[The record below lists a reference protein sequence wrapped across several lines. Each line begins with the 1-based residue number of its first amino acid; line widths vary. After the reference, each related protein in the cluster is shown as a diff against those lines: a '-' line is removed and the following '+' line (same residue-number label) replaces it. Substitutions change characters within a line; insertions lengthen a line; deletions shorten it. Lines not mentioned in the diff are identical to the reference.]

1 MKDNIAYMH
10 YTILHSN
17 SIFNIALSVAFQ
29 TPSSVQVP
37 CFLDTYPIFCIGSK
51 HDITTRYIWDLFG
64 SDNIFPDSP
73 VLYAKQPGL
82 YQCTVIH
89 YDERAESKVI
99 NIEISP
105 GNGKISLI
113 FMCCIVYTVHYFPRA
128 YTHLIYG
135 ELWYHGVHCLK
146 FRNVPKE
153 ILPAK

>member
-1 MKDNIAYMH
+1 MENQNILKSKVAVAYSVRFMLLCAPLKVFH
-10 YTILHSN
+10 CHAHNLHERQYCIYALYYFIFYILYYY
-17 SIFNIALSVAFQ
+17 SIFNIALSVTFQ

-89 YDERAESKVI
+89 YI
-99 NIEISP
+99 
-105 GNGKISLI
+105 
-113 FMCCIVYTVHYFPRA
+113 
-128 YTHLIYG
+128 IY
-135 ELWYHGVHCLK
+135 YI
-146 FRNVPKE
+146 
-153 ILPAK
+153 IL